1 MSDQTGECVHLNR
14 LKQTANHV
22 NQSNKR
28 NNGPLNPSS
37 MLHNLT
43 KKQGR
48 YIIGKLASGNTV
60 NVVNTVPK
68 KPKICGSVVPVKV
81 CGTRNKAKKEH
92 CIMIVGDSHSKGCAT
107 NLKG

>member
-1 MSDQTGECVHLNR
+1 
-14 LKQTANHV
+14 
-22 NQSNKR
+22 
-28 NNGPLNPSS
+28 

-107 NLKG
+107 NLNG